1 MPASA
6 RREALTLVLAVL
18 VVDAVFVA
26 IYFLT
31 QLRHASNGMKVAFTV
46 VWTAITLAVVIRG
59 LSRIRTARVERKSV

>member
-1 MPASA
+1 MSARA
-6 RREALTLVLAVL
+6 RREALTLLLAVL
-18 VVDAVFVA
+18 VVDAIFVA
-26 IYFLT
+26 IYFLA